1 MAVAAVSALGGLVR
15 LIDTDARDPGTLPIY
30 HCRAT
35 DLGALGAVRARATTA
50 TQHRLPCGRLP
61 RVPAAIRVALRKAG
75 VAFED
80 NRVAMKD
87 FATVKATLPVG
98 QMPII
103 EIDGRVVT
111 QSLAILRWA
120 GKKSTLYPADEI
132 DALRV
137 DEALG
142 LLEDAL
148 TSLPQKGEMD
158 AAAFQAARE
167 GWVTGKG

>member
-1 MAVAAVSALGGLVR
+1 MALKR
-15 LIDTDARDPGTLPIY
+15 
-30 HCRAT
+30 
-35 DLGALGAVRARATTA
+35 
-50 TQHRLPCGRLP
+50 
-61 RVPAAIRVALRKAG
+61 AG

-87 FATVKATLPVG
+87 FAAVNATLPVG
-98 QMPII
+98 QMPVV

-120 GKKSTLYPADEI
+120 GRKSTLYPADEVA
-132 DALRV
+132 ALRV

-142 LLEDAL
+142 LLEDAIS
-148 TSLPQKGEMD
+148 SLPQKGALV

-167 GWVTGKG
+167 GWVQGKG